1 MSISTQAISQT
12 YRQAS
17 SMNPGEGINC
27 KEADNEVNVLSRRSG
42 ENFTTAGNAGGD
54 GGVELRAR
62 EHASATK

>member
-1 MSISTQAISQT
+1 
-12 YRQAS
+12 
-17 SMNPGEGINC
+17 MNPGEGINC

-42 ENFTTAGNAGGD
+42 ENFTTARNAGGD